1 MHAVIIEKKE
11 VKAGSAPCSPA
22 SLHRGRAPPRTPVK
36 DFVEMVLLGASLLV
50 VLLSA
55 KAGPPPPAPPA
66 AVASSSAMRPQ
77 QAPTLRLPT
86 MLASDMVIQ
95 RANKPGLQSA
105 IWGWSNFSESISVS
119 IDGRLVG
126 SARPNVSDAGR
137 WTVLLPVAAHKE
149 PSSGHTIVISAGA
162 GITQT
167 LSNVAFGDVYVC
179 SGQ

>member
-1 MHAVIIEKKE
+1 M
-11 VKAGSAPCSPA
+11 
-22 SLHRGRAPPRTPVK
+22 
-36 DFVEMVLLGASLLV
+36 
-50 VLLSA
+50 
-55 KAGPPPPAPPA
+55 
-66 AVASSSAMRPQ
+66 ASSSAMRPQ

-149 PSSGHTIVISAGA
+149 PSSGHTIVISAA
-162 GITQT
+162 ADITQT